1 MKTPPAAR
9 TATIQG
15 LKGLTTFLQ
24 KERFILKRDTIVLV
38 TSEPPLHAK
47 SRPGVEMAV
56 KQIKALL
63 IQKLNWRIAPV
74 TVLTSIPDPSSVQ
87 LYEMV
92 KRMAAKTV
100 IAVGCGAAMDAAKWC
115 NYFPIRDKHHGQ
127 PMIRRIIY
135 VPATY
140 GGCLAAHAKRSL
152 LVDAN
157 TGEIDVAR
165 RQRHFP
171 RSSDDEFGDDI
182 EDEDDNDNDE
192 DPQSQL
198 PRPVPAVHHVLLDPV
213 HFDTEDQNMALAAA
227 LAIGADAGVASLPS
241 LLLPETHRDLYDF
254 ISKTATDHLSY
265 GLLSGKD
272 GSRPRS
278 KPLAIATALQ
288 ATLFPKY
295 TLMEIMASLL
305 PAYYNRDN
313 NNNANEAAILQRLDV
328 PQFLTSEPWETVA
341 AALRENAAT
350 WNCYDAPEEELRQL
364 LSHRHMI

>member
-115 NYFPIRDKHHGQ
+115 NYFPIRDKTHGQ

-135 VPATY
+135 IPATY
-140 GGCLAAHAKRSL
+140 GGCLAAHAPRSL

-165 RQRHFP
+165 RRHFP
-171 RSSDDEFGDDI
+171 RSSEDEFGDDD
-182 EDEDDNDNDE
+182 DEDDNDDDDE
-192 DPQSQL
+192 DPQSQ
-198 PRPVPAVHHVLLDPV
+198 PQRPVPAVHHVLLDPV

-227 LAIGADAGVASLPS
+227 LAMGADAGVASLPS
-241 LLLPETHRDLYDF
+241 LLLPETHRDLY
-254 ISKTATDHLSY
+254 
-265 GLLSGKD
+265 
-272 GSRPRS
+272 
-278 KPLAIATALQ
+278 
-288 ATLFPKY
+288 
-295 TLMEIMASLL
+295 
-305 PAYYNRDN
+305 
-313 NNNANEAAILQRLDV
+313 
-328 PQFLTSEPWETVA
+328 
-341 AALRENAAT
+341 ENG
-350 WNCYDAPEEELRQL
+350 R
-364 LSHRHMI
+364 